1 VLLKQPPVAEANQIR
16 AYMGAECAGE
26 VVTFLERITSERIF
40 DRRLDVWDVHTNAGR
55 YWVITNPTFLYS
67 QHLFPSLDYTL
78 TVHVGLTTRMMARRE
93 GPPDAERAQK
103 LTECW
108 RRWAQAAQAADHA
121 EEAEDFQAVGM
132 RCREVLL
139 TLVGH
144 LAQGWMVPE
153 GEEPPKAADFV
164 RWSERVADGLAG
176 GSHAERV
183 RGYLKAQAKAAW
195 EMVQWLTHTKNAV
208 RFDAE
213 LALEATRATLEAF
226 GAALVRYERA
236 FPDRCGSCS
245 SYRVVDYEP
254 SQDED
259 PLYTRRCE
267 SCGLI
272 GAPRKPPC

>member
-1 VLLKQPPVAEANQIR
+1 MLLKQPPVAEANQIR

-236 FPDRCGSCS
+236 FPTAAEAAPPTGSWTT
-245 SYRVVDYEP
+245 
-254 SQDED
+254 SQARTKI
-259 PLYTRRCE
+259 PCTR
-267 SCGLI
+267 G
-272 GAPRKPPC
+272 GARAAG